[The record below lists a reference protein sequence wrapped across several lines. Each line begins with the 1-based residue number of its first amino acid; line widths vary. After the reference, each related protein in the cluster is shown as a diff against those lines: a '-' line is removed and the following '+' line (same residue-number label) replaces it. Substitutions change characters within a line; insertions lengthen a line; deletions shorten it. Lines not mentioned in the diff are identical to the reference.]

1 MSKYFRIRGIEE
13 DEIFRNLFIDYY
25 PNMIYFGIVFCATKC
40 TGSNSEASFTGQ
52 ESYSKAYRK
61 KQGQTHMEKGCKDLR
76 IFIIQG
82 NIIKKFDTE
91 YGFADV
97 KLSK

>member
-1 MSKYFRIRGIEE
+1 
-13 DEIFRNLFIDYY
+13 
-25 PNMIYFGIVFCATKC
+25 
-40 TGSNSEASFTGQ
+40 
-52 ESYSKAYRK
+52 
-61 KQGQTHMEKGCKDLR
+61 MEKGCKDLR

-97 KLSK
+97 KLRVCLKNHSRSLQIVMHILQKVR

>member
-1 MSKYFRIRGIEE
+1 M
-13 DEIFRNLFIDYY
+13 RNDMR
-25 PNMIYFGIVFCATKC
+25 NIY
-40 TGSNSEASFTGQ
+40 S
-52 ESYSKAYRK
+52 K
-61 KQGQTHMEKGCKDLR
+61 KQGQTHMEKGCKDLI

-82 NIIKKFDTE
+82 NIIKKFDME

>member
-1 MSKYFRIRGIEE
+1 M
-13 DEIFRNLFIDYY
+13 RNDMRNIYHKKQINLIIMAVLSLMVLF
-25 PNMIYFGIVFCATKC
+25 FCATKC

>member
-1 MSKYFRIRGIEE
+1 M
-13 DEIFRNLFIDYY
+13 RNDMR
-25 PNMIYFGIVFCATKC
+25 NIY
-40 TGSNSEASFTGQ
+40 S
-52 ESYSKAYRK
+52 K
-61 KQGQTHMEKGCKDLR
+61 KQGQTRCKDLR

-82 NIIKKFDTE
+82 NIIKKFDME

>member
-1 MSKYFRIRGIEE
+1 MAVLSLMV
-13 DEIFRNLFIDYY
+13 LFFV
-25 PNMIYFGIVFCATKC
+25 PTKC

>member
-1 MSKYFRIRGIEE
+1 M
-13 DEIFRNLFIDYY
+13 RNDMR
-25 PNMIYFGIVFCATKC
+25 NIYH
-40 TGSNSEASFTGQ
+40 
-52 ESYSKAYRK
+52 K
-61 KQGQTHMEKGCKDLR
+61 KQINLIIMAVLSLMVLFFVPQKAQAATVKRPSQVKNLTVKLTAKNKVKLTWKKGCKDLR

>member
-1 MSKYFRIRGIEE
+1 M
-13 DEIFRNLFIDYY
+13 RNDMR
-25 PNMIYFGIVFCATKC
+25 NIYH
-40 TGSNSEASFTGQ
+40 
-52 ESYSKAYRK
+52 K
-61 KQGQTHMEKGCKDLR
+61 KQINLIIMAVLSLMVLFFVPQNAQAATVKRPSQVKNLTVKLTAKNKAKLTWKRAAR

>member
-1 MSKYFRIRGIEE
+1 NGI
-13 DEIFRNLFIDYY
+13 D
-25 PNMIYFGIVFCATKC
+25 FCATKC

>member
-1 MSKYFRIRGIEE
+1 M
-13 DEIFRNLFIDYY
+13 RNDMR
-25 PNMIYFGIVFCATKC
+25 NIY
-40 TGSNSEASFTGQ
+40 S
-52 ESYSKAYRK
+52 K

-76 IFIIQG
+76 ICIIQG
-82 NIIKKFDTE
+82 NIIKKFDME

>member
-1 MSKYFRIRGIEE
+1 M
-13 DEIFRNLFIDYY
+13 RNDMRNI
-25 PNMIYFGIVFCATKC
+25 
-40 TGSNSEASFTGQ
+40 
-52 ESYSKAYRK
+52 YSKKQINLIIMAVLSLEKERKMRNDMRNIYSK

>member
-1 MSKYFRIRGIEE
+1 M
-13 DEIFRNLFIDYY
+13 RNDMR
-25 PNMIYFGIVFCATKC
+25 NIY
-40 TGSNSEASFTGQ
+40 S
-52 ESYSKAYRK
+52 K

-91 YGFADV
+91 YGFAYV